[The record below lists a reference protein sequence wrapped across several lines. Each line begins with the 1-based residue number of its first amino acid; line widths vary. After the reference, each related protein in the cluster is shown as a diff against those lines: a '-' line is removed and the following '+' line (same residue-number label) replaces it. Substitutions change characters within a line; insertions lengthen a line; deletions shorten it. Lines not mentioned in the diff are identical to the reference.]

1 MTITNDMTERVGAP
15 VAAPASLV
23 PDFGD
28 GDTDRKICFVCSK
41 GTLDMAYPALIMANG
56 ALGEGIETHIFFTFW
71 GMDMITKKTMDDLKF
86 TILGNPATHMPQG
99 LGGLPFMTSM
109 ATKMMKKQIADLEV
123 PEVPEFLQM
132 LSDMGAHLW
141 ACKMSVDM
149 MDLDEDDLFD
159 EVEDIINVSEFMELS
174 DGAQIV
180 FV

>member
-1 MTITNDMTERVGAP
+1 MTATETNTDTSNR
-15 VAAPASLV
+15 LV

-28 GDTDRKICFVCSK
+28 DAADRKMCFVCSK

-56 ALGEGIETHIFFTFW
+56 ALNEGVETHLFFTFW
-71 GMDMITKKTMDDLKF
+71 GMDMITKKTMDHLKF

-99 LGGLPFMTSM
+99 LGGLPGMTQV
-109 ATKMMKKQIADLEV
+109 ATWMMKKQIAGLDV
-123 PEVPEFLQM
+123 PEVPEFLEM
-132 LSDMGAHLW
+132 LVDMGAHLW

-149 MDLDEDDLFD
+149 MDLEEDDLFD
-159 EVEDIINVSEFMELS
+159 GVEAVINVGEFIELS